1 MYTFS
6 PSTHD
11 VRAMDRIAPDLG
23 TLRTRA
29 RAIALA
35 LEQDIGEGRIAPGQ
49 RLEEGALAQRFGVSR
64 TPVREA
70 LRGLAGLGLVTI
82 GTNGRAEVAS
92 LSASALLDMFEATA
106 EIEASLARLAAR
118 RLDPAGRDAL
128 LAAHRAAIAAPDV
141 EAFWTANGRFH
152 DAIAAAAQN
161 TVLAQTLDQ
170 LDRRIAAYR
179 RLITWRPGRMQRS
192 LREHEAIVDALLAHD
207 ADGAAAAMRE
217 HLRLLGDEAMA
228 LVRAVEGRAA

>member
-1 MYTFS
+1 M
-6 PSTHD
+6 HEMA
-11 VRAMDRIAPDLG
+11 AMHPVAPDLG

-35 LEQDIGEGRIAPGQ
+35 LEQEIGDGRIAPGQ
-49 RLEEGALAQRFGVSR
+49 RLEEGTIAQRFGVSR

-82 GTNGRAEVAS
+82 GANGRAVVAS
-92 LSASALLDMFEATA
+92 LSASALLDTFEAAA
-106 EIEASLARLAAR
+106 ELEASLARLAAR
-118 RLDPAGRDAL
+118 RLDPAGRDML
-128 LAAHRAAIAAPDV
+128 LTAHRDACAAPDV
-141 EAFWTANGRFH
+141 ERFWEANGRFH

-161 TVLAQTLDQ
+161 AVLAATLGQ

-179 RLITWRPGRMQRS
+179 RLITWRPGRMERS
-192 LREHEAIVDALLAHD
+192 LREHQAIVDALLAHD
-207 ADGAAAAMRE
+207 ADAAAAMMRE
-217 HLRLLGDEAMA
+217 HLRLLGDDAMA

>member
-1 MYTFS
+1 MYTFRA
-6 PSTHD
+6 STHD
-11 VRAMDRIAPDLG
+11 IEAMDPFAPDLG

-29 RAIALA
+29 RAIGLA
-35 LEQDIGEGRIAPGQ
+35 LEQEIGDGRIAPGQ

-82 GTNGRAEVAS
+82 GANGRAVVAS
-92 LSASALLDMFEATA
+92 LSASALLDTFEAAA
-106 EIEASLARLAAR
+106 ELEASLARLAAG
-118 RLDPAGRDAL
+118 RLDPAGRDVL
-128 LAAHRAAIAAPDV
+128 LAAHRDAATAPDV
-141 EAFWTANGRFH
+141 ERFWAANGRFH

-161 TVLAQTLDQ
+161 TVLAATLEQ

-179 RLITWRPGRMQRS
+179 RLITWRRGRMERS
-192 LREHEAIVDALLAHD
+192 LREHQAIVDALLAHD
-207 ADGAAAAMRE
+207 ADAAAAAMRE
-217 HLRLLGDEAMA
+217 HLRLLGDDAMA